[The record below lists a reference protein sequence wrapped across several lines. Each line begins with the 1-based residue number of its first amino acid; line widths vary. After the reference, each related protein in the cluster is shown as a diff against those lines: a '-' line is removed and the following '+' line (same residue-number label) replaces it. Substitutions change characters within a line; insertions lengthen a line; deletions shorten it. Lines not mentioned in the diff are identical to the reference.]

1 MYGDICGNRFK
12 EKIMSDTVDIQGVPI
27 FSTGIWEGNGS
38 AKGGDAFSEKDLDE
52 IVETFNAV
60 GSKVKPRMIL
70 GHDKGKSEKFSGY
83 PSLGWV
89 TKLYRDGKKLKADFK
104 AVPEKIKSLIDKKA
118 YGRFSPGIWKRMNI
132 NGKDHYKVM
141 DHVALLGGT
150 LPANMGLDGFIDL
163 YEIDN
168 NNELVRYF
176 TKQEQKMDDK
186 VQVQIDEMS
195 AQLKD
200 LQAQLEDKNKV
211 IESLES
217 EKNDMKVKFEKEQA
231 DRERTEIESVLKDA
245 QKDNKITPAQMPLF
259 MALALNKDG
268 VVTYEHKE
276 DDTTKNID
284 GNRIELIK
292 QIFDNHANVPVDE
305 KSVDGETSNVTY
317 SKQDNKDDRDELD
330 EKITAYAKEHNVSY
344 TEAFDAVVDGGE

>member
-1 MYGDICGNRFK
+1 
-12 EKIMSDTVDIQGVPI
+12 
-27 FSTGIWEGNGS
+27 
-38 AKGGDAFSEKDLDE
+38 
-52 IVETFNAV
+52 
-60 GSKVKPRMIL
+60 
-70 GHDKGKSEKFSGY
+70 
-83 PSLGWV
+83 
-89 TKLYRDGKKLKADFK
+89 
-104 AVPEKIKSLIDKKA
+104 
-118 YGRFSPGIWKRMNI
+118 
-132 NGKDHYKVM
+132 
-141 DHVALLGGT
+141 
-150 LPANMGLDGFIDL
+150 
-163 YEIDN
+163 
-168 NNELVRYF
+168 
-176 TKQEQKMDDK
+176 MDDK

-195 AQLKD
+195 VQLKD

-211 IESLES
+211 IESLVS